1 MVLEFEPFT
10 LDTRER
16 VLRREGKPV
25 PLTPRAFDILL
36 VLVQNSG
43 RVLTKQEI
51 IERVWHNTIVEESNL
66 VRQISTLRKTL
77 GRAAAQYVE
86 TIPWRGYRFNA
97 AVRRAQ
103 DSLAVLPFLN
113 ESGDAEADYLADGIT
128 EGLINRLSLVS
139 GLRVMSRNSVM
150 RYKECEPPIIG
161 KELDVQFVLTGRF
174 RFLNRHVIVS
184 VELIN
189 TADGSQMW
197 GSQYRSERSD
207 IFAVQEIIS
216 NDIVEHLRLRLDSN
230 RKRPKANSEAYDF
243 YLKGRFFLNKVTLD
257 GVRKAVD
264 FFTQAIAKDPE
275 YALAHAGLTD
285 CHMGLNNPIE
295 AKKAAV
301 KALELD
307 PALGEAHASLGFLTF
322 IYDWDWSKAE
332 LELRRAIELNP
343 NYGQA
348 RHWYALYLA
357 KMGRHEEAVAEAREA
372 QRLDPLS
379 LPMNLT
385 IALVLC
391 FARRYDQSITEIKRV
406 IEMDANFAAAHSTLG
421 LAFAYRKMCSEA
433 IAAFRKASALAGDS
447 AEMNIYFDTLTAFS
461 YASSGKT
468 RQARSLLN
476 TIANQP
482 GTSPYALGMIHAQ
495 LGERSLALDWLERA
509 YRERNYQMVWLKVD
523 PALDPL
529 RRTRRFQDLLTR
541 VGLA

>member
-66 VRQISTLRKTL
+66 ARQISTLRKTL

-174 RFLNRHVIVS
+174 RFLNRRVIVS
-184 VELIN
+184 AELIN
-189 TADGSQMW
+189 TADSSQMW
-197 GSQYRSERSD
+197 GSQYRSKRSD

-275 YALAHAGLTD
+275 YALAYAGLTD
-285 CHMGLNNPIE
+285 CYMGLNDPIE

-357 KMGRHEEAVAEAREA
+357 KMGRHEEALAEAREA

-447 AEMNIYFDTLTAFS
+447 AEMNTYFDTLTAFS

-482 GTSPYALGMIHAQ
+482 GASPYALGMIHAQ

>member
-66 VRQISTLRKTL
+66 ARQISTLRKTL

-184 VELIN
+184 AELIN
-189 TADGSQMW
+189 TADGSQIW
-197 GSQYRSERSD
+197 GSQYRSKRSD

>member
-1 MVLEFEPFT
+1 MVLEFDPFT

-16 VLRREGKPV
+16 VLRREGKPI
-25 PLTPRAFDILL
+25 PLTPRTFDILL

-43 RVLTKQEI
+43 RVVTKQEI
-51 IERVWHNTIVEESNL
+51 IECVWHNAIVEESNL
-66 VRQISTLRKTL
+66 ARQISALRTAL

-103 DSLAVLPFLN
+103 DSLAVLPFVN
-113 ESGDAEADYLADGIT
+113 ESGDTEADYLADGIT

-139 GLRVMSRNSVM
+139 GLKVMSRNSVM
-150 RYKECEPPIIG
+150 RLEECEPKIVG
-161 KELDVQFVLTGRF
+161 KELDVRIVVTGRI
-174 RFLNRHVIVS
+174 RFLNGHVIVS

-189 TADGSQMW
+189 AADSSQAW
-197 GSQYRSERSD
+197 GSQYRRKRSN

-230 RKRPKANSEAYDF
+230 YKRRTANPKAYDL

-257 GVRKAVD
+257 GVRTA
-264 FFTQAIAKDPE
+264 FNLFTQAIAKDPD

-285 CHMGLNNPIE
+285 CHMSLNHPLE

-307 PALGEAHASLGFLTF
+307 PTLGEAHASLGFLTF

-332 LELRRAIELNP
+332 LELRRSIELNP
-343 NYGQA
+343 NYAQA
-348 RHWYALYLA
+348 RQWYALYLA
-357 KMGRHEEAVAEAREA
+357 KMDRHEEAVAQAREA
-372 QRLDPLS
+372 LRLDPLS
-379 LPMNLT
+379 LTMNLT
-385 IALVLC
+385 TALVLC
-391 FARRYDQSITEIKRV
+391 FARRYDQSIREIKRV
-406 IEMDANFAAAHSTLG
+406 IEMDANFAAAHVTLG
-421 LAFAYRKMCSEA
+421 LAYAYRKRCNEA

-447 AEMNIYFDTLTAFS
+447 PEMNIHFDTLTAYS
-461 YASSGKT
+461 YAASGKT
-468 RQARSLLN
+468 KQARSFLN
-476 TIANQP
+476 AIAKQP

-495 LGERSLALDWLERA
+495 LGERSLALDWLERS
-509 YRERNYQMVWLKVD
+509 YRERNYQIVWLKVD

>member
-66 VRQISTLRKTL
+66 ARQISTLRKTL

-161 KELDVQFVLTGRF
+161 KELDVQFVLTERF

-264 FFTQAIAKDPE
+264 YFTQAIAKDPE

>member
-66 VRQISTLRKTL
+66 ARQISTLRKTL

-161 KELDVQFVLTGRF
+161 KELDVQFVLTERF